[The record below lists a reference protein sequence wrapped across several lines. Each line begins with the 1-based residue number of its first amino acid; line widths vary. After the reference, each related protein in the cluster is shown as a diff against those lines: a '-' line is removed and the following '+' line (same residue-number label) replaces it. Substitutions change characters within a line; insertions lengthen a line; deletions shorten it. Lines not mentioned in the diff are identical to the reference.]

1 VTRRARWDGRG
12 GWGIR
17 CLVGTRRSRSDDDD
31 DDPGSWMMMDGLDR
45 VEIVSGLMMDGM
57 DRHDHDNF

>member
-1 VTRRARWDGRG
+1 MGDGRG
-12 GWGIR
+12 GWEIR
-17 CLVGTRRSRSDDDD
+17 CLVGTRRSRSNDDD
-31 DDPGSWMMMDGLDR
+31 DDPGSWMMMDGFDR